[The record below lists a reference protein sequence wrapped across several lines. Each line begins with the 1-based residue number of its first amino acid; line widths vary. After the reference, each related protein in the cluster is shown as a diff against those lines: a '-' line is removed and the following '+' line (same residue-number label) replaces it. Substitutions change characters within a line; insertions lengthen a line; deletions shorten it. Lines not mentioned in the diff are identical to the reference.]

1 MCDSDYTAVSFDYFI
16 EYIFEL
22 YDANNLICCVEMLL
36 FLNYGTWYF
45 CGSIEQKSG
54 GSSIGARTG
63 LGCKNLWCT
72 YMIWYVF
79 DVTIHE
85 KCEIQYFYDAHKVM
99 HIKVN
104 KKTDITVICK
114 IQTKVINI

>member
-1 MCDSDYTAVSFDYFI
+1 MKS
-16 EYIFEL
+16 
-22 YDANNLICCVEMLL
+22 
-36 FLNYGTWYF
+36 YGTWYF

-54 GSSIGARTG
+54 GSNIGARMG
-63 LGCKNLWCT
+63 LGAKAYDAHTWSDMYL
-72 YMIWYVF
+72 MRLF
-79 DVTIHE
+79 LK

>member
-1 MCDSDYTAVSFDYFI
+1 MGHDTFVALLNRRVGVAVLGL
-16 EYIFEL
+16 ERAL
-22 YDANNLICCVEMLL
+22 GAKTYDAHTWSDMYLMRL
-36 FLNYGTWYF
+36 FL
-45 CGSIEQKSG
+45 K
-54 GSSIGARTG
+54 
-63 LGCKNLWCT
+63 
-72 YMIWYVF
+72 
-79 DVTIHE
+79 